1 MFEVCIRLDDQGQYS
16 VGVEP
21 DESAETEGMVQQQQ
35 TSKPGMMDMMQAQ
48 GGNMEEDKN
57 MTTAKNLDDA
67 LQQARRLLMEKSTNI
82 TGGAFDQGLSRVL
95 PKRQGMM

>member
-16 VGVEP
+16 VGAEP
-21 DESAETEGMVQQQQ
+21 NESGEMEGMAQQQK
-35 TSKPGMMDMMQAQ
+35 TSNTGMMEAQ

-57 MTTAKNLDDA
+57 MTQAKNLDDA
-67 LQQARRLLMEKSTNI
+67 LQQARRLLMEKTTNI

>member
-16 VGVEP
+16 VGAEP
-21 DESAETEGMVQQQQ
+21 NESGEMEGMTQQQQ
-35 TSKPGMMDMMQAQ
+35 TSKPGMMDMMQE

-57 MTTAKNLDDA
+57 MTPAKNLDDA
-67 LQQARRLLMEKSTNI
+67 LQQARRLLMEKSSSV